1 MGIRQGPEL
10 RSIIRPGENTMYWF
24 TVGALIVGIAAL
36 IHRYRKN
43 NRNVL
48 ALSAVLLLAA
58 GGAEQ
63 FVEGF
68 AEGMSAGREAAAD
81 APQGEA

>member
-1 MGIRQGPEL
+1 
-10 RSIIRPGENTMYWF
+10 MYWF
-24 TVGALIVGIAAL
+24 AVGALIVGVAAL
-36 IHRYRKN
+36 VYGYRKN

-58 GGAEQ
+58 GGVEQ

-68 AEGMSAGREAAAD
+68 TEGMSAGREAAAD
-81 APQGEA
+81 GPAGPA